1 MRYAARGEELRKSAR
16 VLLLAAL
23 AAMAACGTKDGAE
36 DGEPSE
42 EGDEGMVLPQRCT
55 NPGHGFSVSFPEGWH
70 TNGGAVVPPCTAFD
84 PEPIEIPPASEMPF
98 DIAVVIDVD
107 EVAFE
112 RITSSDPS
120 MWERILSQEKLEI
133 DGREAWRV
141 EAESTGE
148 GLAPP
153 GMRSLRYVV
162 DVGDER
168 SLIATTH
175 QTDVAEYRRN
185 QDVLEQMVQSL
196 DLSAVDERDGWQ

>member
-1 MRYAARGEELRKSAR
+1 MRYEARRSELQKSASSI
-16 VLLLAAL
+16 LLAA
-23 AAMAACGTKDGAE
+23 AAFVAACGTVDEAETRSRAEDGAE
-36 DGEPSE
+36 GT
-42 EGDEGMVLPQRCT
+42 VLRQRCT
-55 NPGHGFSVSFPEGWH
+55 HPSHGFSVSFPDGWH
-70 TNGGAVVPPCTAFD
+70 DNSGAIVPPCTAFD
-84 PEPIEIPPASEMPF
+84 PEPIEIPPASEIPF

-112 RITSSDPS
+112 RITPPDPAR
-120 MWERILSQEKLEI
+120 EKILSRERLEV

-162 DVGDER
+162 DLGDGR
-168 SLIATTH
+168 SLIAATH
-175 QTDVAEYRRN
+175 RTDAGEYRRN

-196 DLSAVDERDGWQ
+196 DLSDVGAPGGST